1 MYWVKGIE
9 EACDTQHVRGQISPG
24 ILVLVSCCLWV
35 VLGFLKQGLGL
46 SYPFGVTLVLQR
58 RAVDVVL
65 RLGEGGVL

>member
-1 MYWVKGIE
+1 MTHSVS
-9 EACDTQHVRGQISPG
+9 EARFP
-24 ILVLVSCCLWV
+24 LVSLFLFLAVFGLSW
-35 VLGFLKQGLGL
+35 GFLKQGLRL